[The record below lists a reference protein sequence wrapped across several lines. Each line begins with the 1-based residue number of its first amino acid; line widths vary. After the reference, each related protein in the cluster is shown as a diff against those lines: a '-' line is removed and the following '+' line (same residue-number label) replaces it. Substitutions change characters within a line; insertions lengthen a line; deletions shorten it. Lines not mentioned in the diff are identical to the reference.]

1 MSIVTE
7 KTINQ
12 LDESSRDDEKDINER
27 EVLKETKRLEMIQES
42 GESNIEVKRG
52 REGNEE
58 DMH

>member
-27 EVLKETKRLEMIQES
+27 EVLKETKRLEGVMQKSE
-42 GESNIEVKRG
+42 RWG
-52 REGNEE
+52 RASTCQQALRATL
-58 DMH
+58 